1 MFKQSFPAY
10 EELETSSYSGKS
22 IERLKEIRVE
32 IAENMT
38 KAAKIFMDET
48 VPYDDRLSSYTEFTG
63 LRALYTNLNH
73 EIIRRNLNRYVDDIN
88 SVEPLLEE
96 DSTTSKALPAGS
108 KKLRDD
114 LGKIMG
120 EHDVKQSE
128 METQYLAFVRE
139 NDPKKEDLLF
149 PSRKDEKSFQSAEP
163 IRQKGEGVN
172 SQSRRVQQSYS
183 QLVSS

>member
-10 EELETSSYSGKS
+10 EELETDSYSGKS
-22 IERLKEIRVE
+22 IEKLKEIRVK

-38 KAAKIFMDET
+38 SAAKVFMDET
-48 VPYDDRLSSYTEFTG
+48 VTYDDRLSSYTEFTG

-96 DSTTSKALPAGS
+96 DSTTIKALPAGS

-120 EHDVKQSE
+120 EHDVKQAE
-128 METQYLAFVRE
+128 METDYLAFVRK
-139 NDPKKEDLLF
+139 NDPKKEVLLF
-149 PSRKDEKSFQSAEP
+149 PPRKDEPPFQSAEP

-172 SQSRRVQQSYS
+172 SQSRKVQPSYS